1 MSALIKLDFWLLR
14 WAILFIVIIAPI
26 AGAVFYTDYS
36 VTGFVIIF
44 ILALTLTQM
53 DDKHK
58 TRRFMLSLPLPL
70 KMFFQARALVVML
83 IGVIWIVL
91 EGFGRVI
98 GFEDTHMAEIFIHA
112 STQLAT
118 MFVLAPS
125 VVAMLTLLKHPVIK
139 WGTTFTFYMMVVM
152 IGTLMGV
159 FITEIFI
166 YMEALG
172 YILAAIIFIF
182 GILAFWLILMLAN
195 AIRTRVDLV

>member
-1 MSALIKLDFWLLR
+1 MAALMTLDLWLLR
-14 WAILFIVIIAPI
+14 WALLFIVIIAPV

-44 ILALTLTQM
+44 ILGLTLTQA

-58 TRRFMLSLPLPL
+58 TRRFMLSLPLSL
-70 KMFFQARALVVML
+70 KTFFQARALVVML
-83 IGVIWIVL
+83 IGVIWVVL
-91 EGFGRVI
+91 EGFGRMI
-98 GFEDTHMAEIFIHA
+98 GFGDTPFSEILIHA

-139 WGTTFTFYMMVVM
+139 WGVTFIFYMIVIMT
-152 IGTLMGV
+152 GTMMGV
-159 FITEIFI
+159 FVTEIFT

-172 YILAAIIFIF
+172 YLVAVIILIF
-182 GILAFWLILMLAN
+182 GILASWLILIIAN
-195 AIRTRVDLV
+195 AIRARVDLV